1 MTEMPFT
8 IVSLNWRGDQ
18 KAAELQEIL
27 SRSWTPEDTLEYER
41 IIRERML
48 HGYLYG
54 DE

>member
-1 MTEMPFT
+1 MPFT
-8 IVSLNWRGDQ
+8 IVSLNWRSDQ

-27 SRSWTPEDTLEYER
+27 SKSWTPEDTLEHER

>member
-1 MTEMPFT
+1 MAEMPFT
-8 IVSLNWRGDQ
+8 IVSLDWRSDQ

-27 SRSWTPEDTLEYER
+27 SRSWTREDTLEYER

-48 HGYLYG
+48 RGYLYG